1 MTNLL
6 VLISVV
12 TGTLSFVALFRPFP
26 KLWMPTRKRA
36 LVIWLA
42 SFILLAIAAP
52 EPETSEPA
60 EILETNV
67 VAEQSAQPPAPAPES
82 ESSDPQTEDRS
93 DAEALTVIASPGFGE
108 YDTMRRR
115 FEFLVAEFTEY
126 CPVEE
131 GEASP
136 ADMLVVSHEELK
148 KAGLDGEESLLDLA
162 NTLHRMTAEISASAG
177 ASGLDP
183 PRCSEIWVMYLTL
196 RLQGQPSTEARE
208 GVTGVVGT
216 LYGLTDG

>member
-1 MTNLL
+1 
-6 VLISVV
+6 
-12 TGTLSFVALFRPFP
+12 
-26 KLWMPTRKRA
+26 
-36 LVIWLA
+36 
-42 SFILLAIAAP
+42 
-52 EPETSEPA
+52 
-60 EILETNV
+60 
-67 VAEQSAQPPAPAPES
+67 
-82 ESSDPQTEDRS
+82 
-93 DAEALTVIASPGFGE
+93 
-108 YDTMRRR
+108 MRRR

-131 GEASP
+131 GGASP

-208 GVTGVVGT
+208 GVTGVVGV

>member
-1 MTNLL
+1 MANLL

-42 SFILLAIAAP
+42 SFILLVIAAP

-60 EILETNV
+60 DIPETNV
-67 VAEQSAQPPAPAPES
+67 VAEQFAQPPAPTPES
-82 ESSDPQTEDRS
+82 ESSDPQTEDPS
-93 DAEALTVIASPGFGE
+93 DAEQLTVIASPGFGE
-108 YDTMRRR
+108 YDTTLRR
-115 FEFLVAEFTEY
+115 FEFLVDDFSEH

-131 GEASP
+131 SGSSP
-136 ADMLVVSHEELK
+136 ADMLVFSHGKLK
-148 KAGLDGEESLLDLA
+148 EAGLDGEESLLDLA
-162 NTLHRMTAEISASAG
+162 NTLHRMTVELAASAT
-177 ASGLDP
+177 ASDFDP
-183 PRCSEIWVMYLTL
+183 PRCAEIWTMYLTL

-208 GVTGVVGT
+208 GVTGVVRA
-216 LYGLTDG
+216 LYDLTDG